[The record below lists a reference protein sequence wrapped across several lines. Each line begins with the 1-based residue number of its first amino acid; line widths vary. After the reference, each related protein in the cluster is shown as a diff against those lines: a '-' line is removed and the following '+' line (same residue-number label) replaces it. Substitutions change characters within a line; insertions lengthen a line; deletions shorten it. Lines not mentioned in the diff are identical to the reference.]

1 MTSRTLLFSRSRA
14 LLLAMGMALL
24 VTSQSSADKTDSPDN
39 RLKDKSSFTRKTD
52 KKATASSKKKKKR
65 QPPITNLKVDPKAQ
79 HVALFDGIDGG
90 ALTVKLVAQSA
101 LNGSLYIANNTQ
113 KPLTVEMPEAFA
125 AVQVL
130 RQFGGG
136 GRGAQAGGAG
146 IGAQAM
152 GGGMGGMGGGGMG
165 GMGGG
170 GGMFSIPAE
179 RTAKVPFHSVCL
191 EHGKN
196 DPDPTVRYQ
205 IMPVEEYT
213 KNDQLIAL
221 LTIVGTKGIDPQ
233 AAQAAAWHLASK
245 MSWEE
250 LAAKRSNEIGET
262 DLAYFS
268 PQALNGAQ
276 NLVIESRRLAHDK
289 AEERQKSPE
298 TKKKKQPADS
308 HVIQGR

>member
-1 MTSRTLLFSRSRA
+1 MTSRTLLFSRGRA

-39 RLKDKSSFTRKTD
+39 RLKDKSSFMRKTD

-146 IGAQAM
+146 MAHRQW
-152 GGGMGGMGGGGMG
+152 
-165 GMGGG
+165 
-170 GGMFSIPAE
+170 AE
-179 RTAKVPFHSVCL
+179 AWAVWEV
-191 EHGKN
+191 
-196 DPDPTVRYQ
+196 
-205 IMPVEEYT
+205 
-213 KNDQLIAL
+213 
-221 LTIVGTKGIDPQ
+221 
-233 AAQAAAWHLASK
+233 AAWVAWVAAAECFPSPPNGPP
-245 MSWEE
+245 
-250 LAAKRSNEIGET
+250 RSPSTPSVSSTARTIPIP
-262 DLAYFS
+262 LSAIKS
-268 PQALNGAQ
+268 CP
-276 NLVIESRRLAHDK
+276 SRNTRK
-289 AEERQKSPE
+289 TIS
-298 TKKKKQPADS
+298 
-308 HVIQGR
+308 